1 MAEMTDTSKP
11 DFKNGFPADNLPDG
25 GMVAGQVDGEDVILA
40 RRGDEFFA
48 VGAFCTH
55 YHGPLADG
63 LVVDDTVRCPWHH
76 ACFSLRTGE
85 ALRAP
90 ALDPIACWRVEKVG
104 DTIYVREKLAPA
116 TAKPAVESPKTV
128 KGAKPGKAA
137 KSKKAPASVVI
148 VGGGAAGLAAADML
162 RREGYDGT
170 LTMISADDSAPYD
183 RPNLSKD
190 FLAGKAQDD
199 WIPLRPP
206 EYYRDHGIDLVL
218 GSKVGALDIRKR
230 RVELENGK
238 AYGFKALL
246 LATGAEPIKL
256 PIEGA
261 ADSQV
266 HYLRTFA
273 DSRALVAKA
282 ASAQRVVVAGAS
294 FIALEVAASLRT
306 RGIEVHVV
314 APEKQPLERIL
325 GPEVGTFIRGLHE
338 AQGVVFHLGETV
350 LRMDGRT
357 VTLQSGSTLEADFI
371 VVGAG
376 VRPSVA
382 LAEQAGLTIDNGI
395 TVNEY
400 LETSARGVFAAGDI
414 ARWPDPHSGERIR
427 VEHWVVAERQGQT
440 AAKNILGRREPFNAA
455 PFFWSQHYDVALNY
469 VGHAEKWDSIAI
481 DGQLEE
487 GNFTASYRRGKQTL
501 AVATVS
507 RDLQSLQEEAAM
519 ESR

>member
-1 MAEMTDTSKP
+1 M
-11 DFKNGFPADNLPDG
+11 
-25 GMVAGQVDGEDVILA
+25 
-40 RRGDEFFA
+40 
-48 VGAFCTH
+48 
-55 YHGPLADG
+55 
-63 LVVDDTVRCPWHH
+63 
-76 ACFSLRTGE
+76 
-85 ALRAP
+85 
-90 ALDPIACWRVEKVG
+90 
-104 DTIYVREKLAPA
+104 
-116 TAKPAVESPKTV
+116 
-128 KGAKPGKAA
+128 
-137 KSKKAPASVVI
+137 
-148 VGGGAAGLAAADML
+148 
-162 RREGYDGT
+162 
-170 LTMISADDSAPYD
+170 
-183 RPNLSKD
+183 
-190 FLAGKAQDD
+190 
-199 WIPLRPP
+199 
-206 EYYRDHGIDLVL
+206 
-218 GSKVGALDIRKR
+218 GALDIRKR

-256 PIEGA
+256 SIEGA